1 MLRSCAGSSL
11 TSWLESDAGAM
22 LDGPG
27 APAYSPRAN
36 RPLPA
41 FRRAF
46 VSNLLKTLFTWWNG
60 ATAGI
65 HFTIAKRGVFVGQD
79 EFGNRYYEA
88 KDLKD
93 SFDKNKRRWV
103 VFNGYAE
110 ASKVPPDWHGW
121 LHHTFA
127 EPPTTAPLLRRTWEK
142 EHRPNLSGTIYAYRP
157 KGSLARGGERQRATG
172 DYEAWTPE

>member
-1 MLRSCAGSSL
+1 L
-11 TSWLESDAGAM
+11 
-22 LDGPG
+22 
-27 APAYSPRAN
+27 
-36 RPLPA
+36 
-41 FRRAF
+41 
-46 VSNLLKTLFTWWNG
+46 SNLLKTIFTWWNG

-65 HFTIAKRGVFVGQD
+65 HFTVARRGVLVGTD

-88 KDLKD
+88 KDHKD

-103 VFNGYAE
+103 IFNGYAE

-121 LHHTFA
+121 LHHTFV
-127 EPPTTAPLLRRTWEK
+127 EPPTEAPLPRKAWEK